1 MSNNIIFLHPSMRAG
16 KVTNHSILVEHFD
29 STGGPDTF
37 GELHFCR
44 WKMCDKQ
51 DNFSSVSKIYLEE
64 VKEKIIFMGTLYFH
78 FLPNDKPGI
87 KEL

>member
-1 MSNNIIFLHPSMRAG
+1 MQ
-16 KVTNHSILVEHFD
+16 VTTKKKLLPLVSLF
-29 STGGPDTF
+29 
-37 GELHFCR
+37 R